1 MFDPRL
7 IRLAPQVA
15 GAIIAS
21 IIARWVAL
29 LMNIAIIMALG
40 DTAAALLEAGR
51 GSLVAALAAPAALGA
66 PLPLALAFSIV
77 VRSLAIAA
85 SQRAGDE
92 AALAAKR
99 AIRQRVYDKL
109 AAMGPAYAERVSTAE
124 AVQTSVEGAQQLE
137 VYFGGYLPQLAYA
150 VIAPITL
157 FCALVG
163 RAPLPALVL
172 LVIVPLIP
180 ASIMVVMRRAKR
192 AAGAYWESYVDLGG
206 SFLEA
211 LQGLTT
217 LKIYEADGRWH
228 ERMNAESEGF
238 RQATMR
244 MLRVQLSSITVMD
257 LVAFGGAAAGIV
269 LAVFELA
276 AGRIGFAAAFSVV
289 FLSQEFFLPM
299 RRLGSL
305 FHTAMN
311 GMSAARTMFKILDA
325 PEPDRGGDKIAGA
338 GDIVL
343 EDVGYAYGERTVLSG
358 VTCTIP
364 ARGLTAIVGG
374 SGSGKSTL
382 AGALSGRLAGYRGR
396 LTVGGT
402 EVRDAELGSLMRAV
416 TLVPTNAHLFMG
428 TLRENL
434 LMAKSDATDEE
445 LMAALARARIDGF
458 VRASGGL
465 GMMVAEGASN
475 LSGGQRQRIA
485 VARAL
490 LADTPVYI
498 FDEATSNVDAESER
512 ALNELMA
519 ELAGERAV
527 IVIAHRLAS
536 IEGADKILVID
547 GGRLAEEGAHADLLA
562 RGGAYARLWES
573 QAELEAALAGG
584 AGARAEDAGASC
596 GGAAGA
602 AGDAVAARAEGAG
615 SSAVSAGA
623 PGDAA
628 PGDAATGPKG
638 AGSGAAAEA
647 SGAVSGAGAARPASA
662 PAGAPRTGEDV
673 PGGRAASASTPRS
686 GLSVMAR
693 MLALVGPLAPLL
705 VLAVVLGSA
714 GSLAATF
721 VAGFG
726 AFGLVAAAGRDL
738 SLGVALAVTLVAACG
753 AVRGPLHY
761 GEQLCNHDIAFRL
774 LAHIRD
780 LVFAALR
787 RLAPAK
793 LEGRGRGDLISLITA
808 DIELLE
814 VFFAHTISPVAI
826 AVVTGAAMLAFIA
839 SFSPVLAA
847 LALAGYLLIGVV
859 LPAVSARLCGQA
871 GRASRDAAGAISA
884 FVLDSLRGLSESV
897 QFGAVGARSRDLDRR
912 TADAAGVER
921 ALARRMAALEAA
933 ADALLLLVSLVM
945 GTASVH
951 LAAVGAISIE
961 AAFVCTFAYFSSF
974 GPMLAVAR
982 LGTSLQATIASG
994 ARVLD
999 LLDEVPEVE
1008 EISTGSGTE
1017 LRPDAFTGA
1026 SLADV
1031 DFTYG
1036 TGERVLADISLEI
1049 PRGLVTCVSGASG
1062 SGKSTLLKL
1071 LMRFWDATEGVV
1083 RVSGEDV
1090 RDIET
1095 ASLRACEG
1103 YMTQDTHLL
1112 TGTLRD
1118 NLLIAREGADE
1129 DELWDACR
1137 AAALTG
1143 LIERLP
1149 EGLDTPVAELGSSLS
1164 GGERQ
1169 RLGLARVFLHDAPL
1183 ILLDEPTSNLDA
1195 LSEAAVMR
1203 SVARLKERGKTIVL
1217 VSHRASTVSFADR
1230 VVSVEGGRL
1239 S

>member
-21 IIARWVAL
+21 IIARWIAL

-51 GSLVAALAAPAALGA
+51 GSLTAALTAPAALGA
-66 PLPLALAFSIV
+66 PLPLALAFAIV

-99 AIRQRVYDKL
+99 AIRQRIYDKL
-109 AAMGPAYAERVSTAE
+109 SAMGPAYAERVSTAE

-228 ERMNAESEGF
+228 EWMNAESEGF

-269 LAVFELA
+269 LAVLELA

-434 LMAKSDATDEE
+434 LMAKPDATDEE

-519 ELAGERAV
+519 ELAGERTV

-536 IEGADKILVID
+536 IERADKILVID
-547 GGRLAEEGAHADLLA
+547 GGRLAEEGTHAGLLA

-573 QAELEAALAGG
+573 QAELEAALAGR
-584 AGARAEDAGASC
+584 AGARAEGARAEGAGASC
-596 GGAAGA
+596 GGAAG
-602 AGDAVAARAEGAG
+602 VA
-615 SSAVSAGA
+615 
-623 PGDAA
+623 
-628 PGDAATGPKG
+628 GDAATEPAG

-647 SGAVSGAGAARPASA
+647 SGAASGAGTARPAPA
-662 PAGAPRTGEDV
+662 PAVAPQAGEGAS
-673 PGGRAASASTPRS
+673 GGRAASAPTPRS

-721 VAGFG
+721 VVGFG

-738 SLGVALAVTLVAACG
+738 SIGVVLSAALVAACG

-884 FVLDSLRGLSESV
+884 LVLDSLRGLSESV

-912 TADAAGVER
+912 TAEAAGVER

-933 ADALLLLVSLVM
+933 ADALLLLVSLAM

-951 LAAVGAISIE
+951 LAAVETISIE

-999 LLDEVPEVE
+999 LLDEAPEVE

-1026 SLADV
+1026 SLADI

-1071 LMRFWDATEGVV
+1071 LMRFWDAMEGMV

-1090 RDIET
+1090 RGIET
-1095 ASLRACEG
+1095 ASLRSCEG
-1103 YMTQDTHLL
+1103 YMTQDTHLF

-1137 AAALTG
+1137 AAALTE

-1230 VVSVEGGRL
+1230 VVSVEDGRL